1 MDDTRAI
8 DPSLR
13 PATSADVGACV
24 ALWVAACADRDGQ
37 AFPGVAERARPKF
50 GRSISGFVAEQVD
63 GTLGGF
69 VLATAP
75 GSGLPSD
82 PTDAA
87 VLGLLAVAPAAQGR
101 GLARALI
108 RHVTDQLAELGHP
121 RVVLHALLDNAA
133 ALRLYESEGWEA
145 VGEPFEH
152 SLLRRPMRTY
162 GRDLPAF
169 ARQR

>member
-1 MDDTRAI
+1 MDDTPAI
-8 DPSLR
+8 SPSLR
-13 PATSADVGACV
+13 PATSADAEACV
-24 ALWVAACADRDGQ
+24 ALWVAACADRDGR

-50 GRSISGFVAEQVD
+50 DRGTSWFVAEQVD

-87 VLGLLAVAPAAQGR
+87 VLGLLDDAA
-101 GLARALI
+101 
-108 RHVTDQLAELGHP
+108 T
-121 RVVLHALLDNAA
+121 
-133 ALRLYESEGWEA
+133 LRLYESEGWEA

-152 SLLRRPMRTY
+152 SLLGRPMRTY
-162 GRDLPAF
+162 GRDLPAV
-169 ARQR
+169 ARQD

>member
-50 GRSISGFVAEQVD
+50 GRSISWFVAEQVD

-69 VLATAP
+69 VLATVR

-82 PTDAA
+82 PVDAA
-87 VLGLLAVAPAAQGR
+87 VLGLLAVAPAAQGQ

-121 RVVLHALLDNAA
+121 RVVLHALLDNVA
-133 ALRLYESEGWEA
+133 ALRLYDSEGWEA

-152 SLLRRPMRTY
+152 SLLGRPMQTY
-162 GRDLPAF
+162 GRDLRTPE
-169 ARQR
+169 